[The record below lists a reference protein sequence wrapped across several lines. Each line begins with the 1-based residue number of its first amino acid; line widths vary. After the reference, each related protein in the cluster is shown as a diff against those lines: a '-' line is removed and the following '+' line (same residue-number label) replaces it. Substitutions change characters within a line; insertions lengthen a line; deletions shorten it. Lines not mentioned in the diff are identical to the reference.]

1 MLGLLK
7 LGRAGDI
14 KVMSLSRQSY
24 YFRRFGSYE
33 PKESDCMMKSVSIL
47 GLEPSV
53 VSECSVCQQLL
64 SDLGNGI
71 GDRIKH
77 HHIDINE
84 DKPSESFQALWVV
97 KHNGPGHLKAHTLQV

>member
-14 KVMSLSRQSY
+14 KVMSLSRQSHL
-24 YFRRFGSYE
+24 FRRFGSYE
-33 PKESDCMMKSVSIL
+33 PKESDCIMKAVSIM

-53 VSECSVCQQLL
+53 AGECSVSQQLL
-64 SDLGNGI
+64 NDLGNGI

-84 DKPSESFQALWVV
+84 DKPNEAFQALWVV
-97 KHNGPGHLKAHTLQV
+97 KYDGPGHLKAHTLQV